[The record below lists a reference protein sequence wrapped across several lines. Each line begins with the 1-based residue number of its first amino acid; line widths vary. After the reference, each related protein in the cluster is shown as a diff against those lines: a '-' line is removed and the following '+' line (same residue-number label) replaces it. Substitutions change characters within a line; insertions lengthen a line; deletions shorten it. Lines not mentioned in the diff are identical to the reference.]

1 MATTPVQELAARAE
15 RIIAATG
22 VGTSAALDSLIGAG
36 SAPGSTIESH
46 GISLAGDQRAALRR
60 HATPVIA
67 RTVANT
73 TYIDLR
79 SVHPDDDSIIIDAV
93 NSLQ

>member
-1 MATTPVQELAARAE
+1 
-15 RIIAATG
+15 
-22 VGTSAALDSLIGAG
+22 
-36 SAPGSTIESH
+36 
-46 GISLAGDQRAALRR
+46 LAGDQRAKLRH

-93 NSLQ
+93 NSLK

>member
-1 MATTPVQELAARAE
+1 MATTPVQELATRAE
-15 RIIAATG
+15 RIITSTG
-22 VGTSAALDSLIGAG
+22 VGDSVALDSLIGAG

-46 GISLAGDQRAALRR
+46 GISLAGDQRAKLRH

-73 TYIDLR
+73 THIDLR

-93 NSLQ
+93 NSLK